1 MENVKIL
8 IVDDHTL
15 LTDSIAEALRK
26 LSWVE
31 YVKVENSSLALL
43 KDIEDGLYFDVIVS
57 DIQMNPGLDGIAT
70 MQKALK
76 INPNLK
82 FIFVSQFENPLKITQ
97 ALDLGAKGYICKSEG
112 FEVLQKA
119 LNAVLEGATYLS
131 PLATSL
137 MKKLNNPVDGTNILT
152 ASELKVLTQIQNGLS
167 NPEIAENL
175 FISISTVETHRKAIH
190 KKLGV
195 KNLSELLN
203 KMKEMGLV

>member
-1 MENVKIL
+1 MENVRIL

-26 LSWVE
+26 LSWVKS
-31 YVKVENSSLALL
+31 VKVENSSLALL
-43 KDIEDGLYFDVIVS
+43 KDIEDGLYFDIIVS

-70 MQKALK
+70 MQKALR
-76 INPNLK
+76 INPKLK

-119 LNAVLEGATYLS
+119 ITAVLGGSKYLS

-137 MKKLNNPVDGTNILT
+137 ISKLKDPIAGTNILT
-152 ASELKVLTQIQNGLS
+152 DSELKVITQIQNGLS
-167 NPEIAENL
+167 NPEIAGKL
-175 FISISTVETHRKAIH
+175 FISVSTVETHRKSIH

-203 KMKEMGLV
+203 KMKELGLV